1 MNTLQFLEAE
11 YPVAQED
18 AYLLK
23 TNYVFDV
30 SISELFGWFIG
41 NGRLVICR
49 LVQKKSAA
57 LHGIYPN
64 PPGHASE
71 FCARRV

>member
-41 NGRLVICR
+41 NGRLVI
-49 LVQKKSAA
+49 L
-57 LHGIYPN
+57 
-64 PPGHASE
+64 PPGAEKIRS
-71 FCARRV
+71 FAWNISKPTRSRI